1 MKKININIA
10 ASVVI
15 MTIAIANSQ
24 EKTEQF
30 RLLNDENS
38 LIQMNNVH
46 IGFLGM
52 GLTYPQGEHV
62 PFWLRS
68 PKPMAPGDYF
78 RHPAGANEMKLTEKD
93 IKEVEGLLTA
103 AVSPHYYDS
112 YVLDNLTGYEYQLLE
127 GKVSRREYYV
137 KYGTGD
143 TVYVISGLLGDFL
156 SFYRAVPGDFR
167 LSINQL
173 KTEAEKLSPV
183 VQFGD
188 DKKFIQKQNEYIY
201 FTEYLDR
208 DQMIRVRNYQV
219 IKYAKDEAE
228 AKEYPKGKYYNLIE
242 ITKFLDKE
250 AMP

>member
-1 MKKININIA
+1 M
-10 ASVVI
+10 
-15 MTIAIANSQ
+15 
-24 EKTEQF
+24 
-30 RLLNDENS
+30 
-38 LIQMNNVH
+38 
-46 IGFLGM
+46 
-52 GLTYPQGEHV
+52 
-62 PFWLRS
+62 
-68 PKPMAPGDYF
+68 
-78 RHPAGANEMKLTEKD
+78 
-93 IKEVEGLLTA
+93 
-103 AVSPHYYDS
+103 
-112 YVLDNLTGYEYQLLE
+112 
-127 GKVSRREYYV
+127 
-137 KYGTGD
+137 
-143 TVYVISGLLGDFL
+143 
-156 SFYRAVPGDFR
+156 
-167 LSINQL
+167 